1 MKHFFFSSLLCAF
14 LAFSACQDDTPGSFG
29 ISVQI
34 YPDSAGSVIFNE
46 GPHIEGTEIIMT
58 AVANQNYVFSRWNH
72 LIDGDTVNPLS
83 VVMNSDLT
91 TVAVFLYVD
100 DDKDGVGIEEDDCL
114 NTPSGE
120 SVNAQGCSTSQLD
133 GDNDGVSDAL
143 DQCPSTPAGDEVDET
158 GCEDT
163 DGVTV

>member
-1 MKHFFFSSLLCAF
+1 MKHFFFLSFLCAF

-46 GPHIEGTEIIMT
+46 GPHIEGTEIILT

-83 VVMNSDLT
+83 VIMNSDLT

-100 DDKDGVGIEEDDCL
+100 DDKDGVGIEDDDCL
-114 NTPSGE
+114 NTPPGD

-133 GDNDGVSDAL
+133 SDNDGVSDA
-143 DQCPSTPAGDEVDET
+143 
-158 GCEDT
+158 
-163 DGVTV
+163 